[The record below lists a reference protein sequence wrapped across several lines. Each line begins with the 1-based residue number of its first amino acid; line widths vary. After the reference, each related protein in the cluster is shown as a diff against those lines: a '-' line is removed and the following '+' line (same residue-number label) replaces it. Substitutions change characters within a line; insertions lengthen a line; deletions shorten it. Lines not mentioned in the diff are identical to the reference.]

1 MFDFISSI
9 ILNLGFIPFNSNGI
23 GGNSILKRA
32 KWPAVVA
39 LKYVHVSEITLWLCL
54 PSDEND
60 ELAVIKVVGNNL
72 KKPSGFWGAGQ
83 FTVKVFGGF

>member
-1 MFDFISSI
+1 
-9 ILNLGFIPFNSNGI
+9 
-23 GGNSILKRA
+23 
-32 KWPAVVA
+32 
-39 LKYVHVSEITLWLCL
+39 LCL

-83 FTVKVFGGF
+83 FILEEISGF